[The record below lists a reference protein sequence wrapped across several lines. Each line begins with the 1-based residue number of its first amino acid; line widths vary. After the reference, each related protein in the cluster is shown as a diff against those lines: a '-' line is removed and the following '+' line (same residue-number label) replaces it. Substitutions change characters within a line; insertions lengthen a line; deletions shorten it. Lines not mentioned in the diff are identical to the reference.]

1 MDGLRPIPGVLVT
14 AQNHNRTKT
23 QGLLAA
29 ALLPGPRRPVGES
42 AARRRHRRRRHPPPA
57 KTRPQVIQQAT
68 CKQHK
73 PRQTAQTQASAR
85 FSAAK
90 PQLTDQ
96 CGWHQLFQTKTN
108 SWIDLNRPKR
118 KSQLHTK
125 TSFGSKT

>member
-1 MDGLRPIPGVLVT
+1 MFMDGLRPIPGVLVT

-68 CKQHK
+68 CKQHEPRPLLASQLPSLSLRIGVDGTNYFK
-73 PRQTAQTQASAR
+73 PKQTA
-85 FSAAK
+85 
-90 PQLTDQ
+90 
-96 CGWHQLFQTKTN
+96 
-108 SWIDLNRPKR
+108 
-118 KSQLHTK
+118 
-125 TSFGSKT
+125 GST